1 MFKNNNK
8 YDIKI
13 RNKYTV
19 VKYAVVKYAVVK
31 CRLVSVC
38 SEQEPKLNLAGSRR
52 IRMDKRTMFI
62 IAGFKMFVI
71 SFFFLA
77 KITRGQTENPLKL
90 CAAVAAVAAVA
101 VFYAID

>member
-19 VKYAVVKYAVVK
+19 VKYTVVK

-52 IRMDKRTMFI
+52 IHMDKRTMFI
-62 IAGFKMFVI
+62 VAGFKMFVI

-77 KITRGQTENPLKL
+77 KITRGQNENPLKL

-101 VFYAID
+101 VFYAVH

>member
-8 YDIKI
+8 CDIKI
-13 RNKYTV
+13 RNKYT
-19 VKYAVVKYAVVK
+19 VVK

-52 IRMDKRTMFI
+52 IHMDKRTMFI
-62 IAGFKMFVI
+62 VAGFKMFVI
-71 SFFFLA
+71 SFFFFLA
-77 KITRGQTENPLKL
+77 KITRGQNENPLKL

-101 VFYAID
+101 VFNAVH